1 MSLFQSTDHRC
12 KRSHDAIELWFTEK
26 ESIGQKAFT
35 SSLSWLLRSHMC
47 ALYQPATWQFS
58 DSSMRFTYE
67 SITSP
72 RNTNSF
78 VMQAQDQFDDGSTEP
93 IAKLV
98 GQCFT
103 DAFSEELQLR
113 GLVAGR
119 TVMRTLTGTETL
131 ARDRRR
137 TRVVVDV
144 ITEASGATQNELI
157 DALAGAKR
165 RCSAKVGSDIKILLK
180 AELKS
185 ETFELGFL
193 TDSRPRSLSAE

>member
-1 MSLFQSTDHRC
+1 
-12 KRSHDAIELWFTEK
+12 
-26 ESIGQKAFT
+26 
-35 SSLSWLLRSHMC
+35 MC
-47 ALYQPATWQFS
+47 AVYKPATWQFS

-67 SITSP
+67 SMTSP
-72 RNTNSF
+72 RNTNSL
-78 VMQAQDQFDDGSTEP
+78 VMQAEDQFEDGSTEP

-98 GQCFT
+98 GQCFA
-103 DAFSEELQLR
+103 DAFSEELRLR

-119 TVMRTLTGTETL
+119 TVMRTLTSAEEL

-157 DALAGAKR
+157 DALASAKQ

-185 ETFELGFL
+185 GTLEPGFL
-193 TDSRPRSLSAE
+193 ANSRPSSLSAEV